1 MPATGGIALEP
12 DEPPGSRHSTFDYDQ
27 IDRARTVLVWGPTA
41 RAAGRPSSRA
51 EPFRTT
57 GRAAPRALNPKDT
70 RIMKDSFAFLDALQQ
85 IAKDKG
91 ISVDTLLDALA
102 NALVAA
108 YKRLPNAAEEA
119 VVTIDPDNGDIRV
132 YGQELDEDG
141 NVVREWDDTP
151 KDFGRIA
158 AQTAKQVMT
167 QRIREA
173 ERDLKYEEYA
183 GREGDIVTGIIQQ
196 SDNRYTLLDLG
207 KVEALL
213 PQAEQV
219 PYERYEHGA
228 RLKAY
233 IVEVRK
239 TTKGPQIV
247 VSRTHPGLI
256 KRLFEL
262 EVPEI
267 SSGVVEIKA
276 AAREPGHRTKIAVW
290 SNDPNVD
297 PVGACVGARGARVRM
312 VTNELRGEK
321 VDIVP
326 FSDDP
331 REFVMR
337 ALQPAKV
344 KEVHL
349 DDLTGTA
356 TVVVHDFQ
364 LSLAIG
370 KEGQNAR
377 LAARLTGWRI
387 DIKSETQIAEEEAYA
402 NQEWAEGE
410 WVENEAGEMV
420 WQPAEGGEAVSAEQ
434 WSLGGEPP
442 TKRTPRTWRWRPAG
456 DGAPGARRGRGR
468 AGGCADRPA
477 RRRGRG
483 VAGGDDGAAAG
494 DGRPGPQPRPRAGRR
509 AGGCRRTSTGRRAE
523 HTRTPGRPGPVSAAG
538 SAAPAGTLV
547 RVARR
552 ADGSLVVDRVAPG
565 RGAWLCQEPATGASA
580 ASAWR
585 RLPIGTPLA
594 GPSRQRYRR
603 KRGGR

>member
-1 MPATGGIALEP
+1 MSKTNFEFLE
-12 DEPPGSRHSTFDYDQ
+12 
-27 IDRARTVLVWGPTA
+27 
-41 RAAGRPSSRA
+41 
-51 EPFRTT
+51 
-57 GRAAPRALNPKDT
+57 
-70 RIMKDSFAFLDALQQ
+70 ALQL
-85 IAKDKG
+85 IAREKG

-108 YKRLPNAAEEA
+108 YKRMPNAAEEA
-119 VVTIDPDNGDIRV
+119 VVTIDPDTGEIRV

-141 NVVREWDDTP
+141 NVTREWDDTP
-151 KDFGRIA
+151 DDFGRIA
-158 AQTAKQVMT
+158 AQTAKQVIL

-290 SNDPNVD
+290 SNDSNVD

-326 FSDDP
+326 FSEEP
-331 REFVMR
+331 TEFVAR
-337 ALQPAKV
+337 ALQPARV
-344 KEVHL
+344 KEVRL
-349 DDLTGTA
+349 DDETGTA

-387 DIKSETQIAEEEAYA
+387 DIKSETQIAEEEAAYA
-402 NQEWAEGE
+402 EQDWAEGE
-410 WVENEAGEMV
+410 WVRNEAGEMV
-420 WQPAEGGEAVSAEQ
+420 WQPAEGGEAMSAEA
-434 WSLGGEPP
+434 WASGPGEGDEPA
-442 TKRTPRTWRWRPAG
+442 TPEAAVEPAAG
-456 DGAPGARRGRGR
+456 VTPSAAPETTVAAEARSEE
-468 AGGCADRPA
+468 A
-477 RRRGRG
+477 
-483 VAGGDDGAAAG
+483 AAAG
-494 DGRPGPQPRPRAGRR
+494 ASP
-509 AGGCRRTSTGRRAE
+509 
-523 HTRTPGRPGPVSAAG
+523 AAVEG
-538 SAAPAGTLV
+538 SEDEG
-547 RVARR
+547 
-552 ADGSLVVDRVAPG
+552 
-565 RGAWLCQEPATGASA
+565 
-580 ASAWR
+580 
-585 RLPIGTPLA
+585 
-594 GPSRQRYRR
+594 
-603 KRGGR
+603 

>member
-1 MPATGGIALEP
+1 MSKSSSNFEFLE
-12 DEPPGSRHSTFDYDQ
+12 
-27 IDRARTVLVWGPTA
+27 
-41 RAAGRPSSRA
+41 
-51 EPFRTT
+51 
-57 GRAAPRALNPKDT
+57 
-70 RIMKDSFAFLDALQQ
+70 ALQQ
-85 IAKDKG
+85 IARDKG
-91 ISVDTLLDALA
+91 IGVETLLDALA
-102 NALVAA
+102 NALVSA
-108 YKRLPNAAEEA
+108 YKRMPGAAEEA
-119 VVTIDPDNGDIRV
+119 VVTIDPQSGEIRV

-151 KDFGRIA
+151 DDFGRIA
-158 AQTAKQVMT
+158 AQTAKQVIL

-219 PYERYEHGA
+219 PYERYDHGA

-290 SNDPNVD
+290 SNDANVD

-326 FSDDP
+326 FSEDP
-331 REFVMR
+331 AEFVLR

-344 KEVHL
+344 KEVRL
-349 DDLTGTA
+349 DDEAGTA
-356 TVVVHDFQ
+356 TVIVHDFQ

-377 LAARLTGWRI
+377 LAARLTGWRV
-387 DIKSETQIAEEEAYA
+387 DIKSETQLAEEEAGYGGE
-402 NQEWAEGE
+402 EWAEGE
-410 WVENEAGEMV
+410 WVQNEAGELV
-420 WQPAEGGEAVSAEQ
+420 WQPAEGGEAVSAEA
-434 WSLGGEPP
+434 WSLGEGTATGSTES
-442 TKRTPRTWRWRPAG
+442 AE
-456 DGAPGARRGRGR
+456 
-468 AGGCADRPA
+468 PA
-477 RRRGRG
+477 RSADPGGPADSADVAAPSRAASEDHPASKEAAATGEEVKGGG
-483 VAGGDDGAAAG
+483 VAADKAA
-494 DGRPGPQPRPRAGRR
+494 D
-509 AGGCRRTSTGRRAE
+509 E
-523 HTRTPGRPGPVSAAG
+523 EE
-538 SAAPAGTLV
+538 APA
-547 RVARR
+547 
-552 ADGSLVVDRVAPG
+552 
-565 RGAWLCQEPATGASA
+565 
-580 ASAWR
+580 
-585 RLPIGTPLA
+585 
-594 GPSRQRYRR
+594 
-603 KRGGR
+603 